1 MHRYTDAQTH
11 AVTAMPKLK
20 PETVRDRYAKAR
32 VAVEAAEESLSAI
45 AAEGARFDGIYLC
58 TSHPTGTSH
67 GGKREKQLQHFRWQL
82 TRKDGSNY
90 PKGTLRYAD
99 AVEQCERGKRYAAA
113 CKQLDKARV
122 TLAKWEEKVAAL
134 DSADTSLLDRRESND
149 DCKQDSVQQA
159 A

>member
-1 MHRYTDAQTH
+1 
-11 AVTAMPKLK
+11 MPRLK
-20 PETVRDRYAKAR
+20 PETVCDRYAKAR
-32 VAVEAAEESLSAI
+32 ASVEAAEELLSAI
-45 AAEGARFDGIYLC
+45 AAEGARLDGIYLC

-90 PKGTLRYAD
+90 PKGTLCYED

-113 CKQLDKARV
+113 CKQLDKARA

-134 DSADTSLLDRRESND
+134 DSANTSSLDCRESKND
-149 DCKQDSVQQA
+149 GEKDSVQRVA
-159 A
+159 